1 MDNLLQKALSFF
13 FVLLCLVF
21 FLLHVWDQVDKHL
34 QGQTTILF
42 EAKKHESLEVP
53 GIAICTEPQLNYDAM
68 KENGIP
74 EHQWSAHEKDSF
86 NESLW
91 QAPRSKNEADSWYN
105 LSTFSAEEI
114 LSKSYF
120 VDSNKLKERL
130 PLHAVA
136 TLRSVPTINTGM
148 CQRIQIHRPISSIA
162 QYIWLHFNFPQ
173 NSSSIR

>member
-1 MDNLLQKALSFF
+1 MENGKSSIFGDNKMDNLLQKVLSFF

-68 KENGIP
+68 KENGIL

-91 QAPRSKNEADSWYN
+91 QAPRSKNEADNWYN
-105 LSTFSAEEI
+105 LSTFSAEDI
-114 LSKSYF
+114 LTQSWF
-120 VDSNKLKERL
+120 VDKNIENKWI
-130 PLHAVA
+130 
-136 TLRSVPTINTGM
+136 SG
-148 CQRIQIHRPISSIA
+148 IHL
-162 QYIWLHFNFPQ
+162 Y
-173 NSSSIR
+173 